1 MWPEEVNFDLKSFTK
16 GSIGS
21 KYTLP
26 CAAPDLSTELDSDVK
41 VCINHGSKSSKLLSP
56 IPLTIAPNARADTL
70 RT

>member
-1 MWPEEVNFDLKSFTK
+1 MQQKVFAGVLNDNS
-16 GSIGS
+16 
-21 KYTLP
+21 LP
-26 CAAPDLSTELDSDVK
+26 CAAPDRSTELDSDVK